1 MLFHDP
7 LQGDPKRAALRAAYR
22 MEEGA
27 CVRALVEQ
35 ARLAPAE
42 RAGAEQL
49 AGELIAVVRARKV
62 QGVEAFLQEYGLDTR
77 EGVVTLCV
85 AESPEAGGPSTLYRY
100 ATERVSSINTTAAGG
115 NASLFAASAE
125 EDLQTGTR

>member
-1 MLFHDP
+1 MLFRDE
-7 LQGDPKRAALRAAYR
+7 LQDDAQSAALRAAYR
-22 MEEGA
+22 IEEGA

-49 AGELIAVVRARKV
+49 AGELIAAVRARKV
-62 QGVEAFLQEYGLDTR
+62 QGIEAFLQEYGLDTR
-77 EGVVTLCV
+77 EGVVPLCV
-85 AESPEAGGPSTLYRY
+85 AESPKAGGPYTLYRY

-125 EDLQTGTR
+125 EDLQTGNR